1 MRPLTILKSYFI
13 IKLVN
18 SADAYRLE
26 ALLELAAS
34 SPASLTAREI
44 ARRRRIPA
52 TFLARLLGELA
63 HDGLVVTVRGP
74 RGGVRLGAPPGEIRL
89 ADVLRSEAC
98 QESGGAA
105 VRWLE
110 RRLGDAQR
118 QALAPLTLAALLEV
132 ERERGAAF
140 GYEI

>member
-1 MRPLTILKSYFI
+1 
-13 IKLVN
+13 VN

-26 ALLELAAS
+26 ALLELAAA
-34 SPASLTAREI
+34 SPTSLTVREI

-63 HDGLVVTVRGP
+63 RDGLVVTARGP
-74 RGGVRLGAPPGEIRL
+74 RGGVRIGAPPGEIRL
-89 ADVLRSEAC
+89 AALLRREVGP
-98 QESGGAA
+98 ETGGAA

-110 RRLGDAQR
+110 RQLADAER
-118 QALAPLTLAALLEV
+118 QALARLTLATLLEV
-132 ERERGAAF
+132 ERQRGDAF

>member
-1 MRPLTILKSYFI
+1 M
-13 IKLVN
+13 N

-26 ALLELAAS
+26 ALLELAAT

-63 HDGLVVTVRGP
+63 HDGLVVTARGP
-74 RGGVRLGAPPGEIRL
+74 RGGVRLGAPPGAIRL
-89 ADVLRSEAC
+89 ADVLRPEADP
-98 QESGGAA
+98 ESGGGA
-105 VRWLE
+105 VRWVAQ
-110 RRLGDAQR
+110 RLADAQR

-132 ERERGAAF
+132 ERERGDAL